1 MSTRRF
7 LRHNLHRFP
16 LRITPRLLFILPL
29 LIVALGGGLAQ
40 AQDPTATNTPEKPGQ
55 GIEAWVTDV
64 TATSISLD
72 WTPRPRQYGL
82 DVGYE
87 VRYKPKG
94 PGENYQYLYVLET
107 EATLT
112 SLQANTDYEIG
123 IRNYLIVNEDNDKH
137 FPTGITRRELTA
149 RTSGGTPTP
158 TPEKPGQAIEAWVT
172 DVTATSISLDWTPRP
187 RQYGLDVGYE
197 VRYKPKGPGE
207 NYQYL
212 YVLETEATLT
222 GLQANT
228 DYEIG
233 IRNYLIVNKQHDA
246 KHFPTGITRRELSAR
261 TSGSTPTP
269 IPEVEPLTF
278 FTVVE
283 NHPSFARPDLMY
295 LTVTWDGPT
304 HTGHYSLTINADGKK
319 YLNLGSNGKL
329 PVTLGL
335 IYKTSITI
343 NQIVRSTGYDFKVT
357 WHPGPKSPHPKKSIT
372 ARWEPASKKT
382 TILPTSTPT
391 PTATAPPPMITPT
404 PTSSPTP
411 TATNTSVGR
420 PQQAAIDSP
429 TPTATNTPTITP
441 TPTLTLSPTATPTP
455 TITPTPV
462 LGNTLSSYPDNYK
475 IRISNITWNAA
486 TLNWQLFRDHFK
498 DHHANP
504 LVLISNFKATDGS
517 HEVRS
522 VNLPTADFF
531 HRNKLKPS
539 TEYEVTITVQS
550 LLSSYPNNQ
559 VYGSVKAIFRTA
571 DLPTGDGTLTS
582 IRVSNITH
590 NSVQIPWENS
600 AACMNL
606 AERRPELHVYLNWV
620 YADSSGTDAIYSGTR
635 TISGLQPNTEYSIV
649 VFKGC
654 LHGGRLVYEDYVL
667 LPAFRTLSSA
677 PTPTITPTITPTPSN
692 TPTATAT
699 ATLTPTPTITST
711 PSNTPT
717 PTSTSTP
724 TSTPSP
730 FDWSQP
736 FDANI
741 RVDVNHNNNREVRIV
756 WDDFID
762 NVPADR
768 DIAYYGMLQHP
779 RVGRVALIAPLQRS
793 SNSVVYKS
801 PVVKPGTKYTFW
813 VRVDCKYYACV
824 VDGVYTKP
832 IAHSKKITFRTLPD
846 PSWTLTPTPT
856 NTATPTVTLSPTAT
870 SSPTLTSTPTPTA
883 TITSTPT
890 GTPTPSNTPTHTSTS
905 TPTITLTPTS
915 TSTPTITPSPFDW
928 STPLDANIRVDVNH
942 NNNGDVQIVWDDFI
956 DNVPA
961 DPGLDKVYYAM
972 ASHSLDGSN
981 ISLIWPSL
989 RRSNSA
995 VYDMSNNEIQPDT
1008 DYTFWLRISGFNCQ
1022 QNTCEQPLALSKK
1035 ITFRTL
1041 PDPSWTLT
1049 PTPTNTATPTVTLTP
1064 TATSSPTL
1072 TSTPTP
1078 TATITSTPT
1087 GTPTPSNT
1095 PTPTSTSTPTITPT
1109 PFDWSTP
1116 LDANIRVDVNHNNN
1130 GDVRIVW
1137 DDFIDNV
1144 PADPGL
1150 DKVYYAMASHSLDGS
1165 NISLIWPSL
1174 RRSNSA
1180 VYDMSNNEIQPDT
1193 DYTFWLRISGFNCQ
1207 QNTCEQPLA
1216 LSKKITFRTLPDP
1229 SWTLTPTPTAT
1240 NTSVGRPQQAA
1251 AATPTASATSTSTL
1265 TPTITPSPFDWSQ
1278 PLDANIRVDVN
1289 HNNNREVRIVW
1300 DDFIDNVPADKQKEY
1315 YVKVMYPGEVVS
1327 IIIPYRAK
1335 TNSFVYSSTSLI
1347 PGREYIFWV
1356 EVQYEGNGGNGF
1368 GTPLARSQRITFN
1381 TLPDP
1386 NWTATPT
1393 PTATNT
1399 SVGRAQQAATDSP
1412 TPTATSTSTPTSTAT
1427 STPFPD
1433 NFKIGISQISWDGAL
1448 INWKD
1453 FLDHFK
1459 SLNRDLLVLV
1469 AYDVQRDEKTTNLH
1483 LRRFTNAKEFHI
1495 TGLNPST
1502 DYTVTIQV
1510 MLNTGEQRSDVVYG
1524 KVLAT
1529 FRTLPEPTA
1538 TPTATNTPVPT
1549 NTPTATS
1556 TPRPTATPLPT
1567 NTPIPTNTLT
1577 PTAVPTL
1584 PTDGSLAMIFPK
1596 ISKDSITVEW
1606 SDLGD
1611 KVLLYLIDIISS
1623 HHSERAL
1630 YYTHIN
1636 SQTSHDFGGLKAD
1649 TVYNFKVTVFLSSS
1663 KRLTA
1668 TGQARTAPNAPQTN
1682 TPIPTDTPVPTNTPN
1697 PTDTPVP
1704 TDTLVPTNTP
1714 APTATPQPPI
1724 HIASQTHSSSEV
1736 TLSWSAVS
1744 GASGYVLDYAGSD
1757 LQTGSHTLGAGAT
1770 SYRLTGLTGGA
1781 IYRVELTASLSGGG
1795 ERSGEAHFAMPMPPT
1810 DTPAVSTNTPV
1821 PPTATPVPPTATPV
1835 PPTDTP
1841 IPPTNTPVPGGPY
1854 ASLIQTL
1861 LTYQAETHHGAAH
1874 VERWT
1879 RALAALGHGSH
1890 NNPMTASEA
1899 QGYVDRGWGGRWQP
1913 VVDALTQLEA
1923 QPATPIPPTNTPIPP
1938 TATPVP
1944 PTATPSPSNT
1954 AIPPTNTPVPGG
1966 AYASLIQNIL
1976 GWRGEQAPGTDHY
1989 VRWTRALAALG
2000 HGSHANPMTLA
2011 EAQGYAQ
2018 QYSSARW
2025 QPVIDA
2031 LTQLQPPPTNTSI
2044 PPSNTSV
2051 PPTNTPVPPTATP
2064 VPPTNTPV
2072 PTATPIPSNTPV
2084 PPTNTPV
2091 PPPPTNTPI
2100 PPPPPTNTPIPPPPP
2115 TNTPVP
2121 PPPPTNTPIPPP
2133 PPTNTPVPPPPSYT
2147 VPDSLIQTVRD
2158 YYDEN
2163 VAAGRAGTNWL
2174 RVLIAFGTETHDELT
2189 PMSAAEA
2196 RERVSKWGGWRPI
2209 AEALEQLEG

>member
-7 LRHNLHRFP
+7 LRHIPQRFQ
-16 LRITPRLLFILPL
+16 LTSLLFILPL
-29 LIVALGGGLAQ
+29 LIVALGGGLTLAQ
-40 AQDPTATNTPEKPGQ
+40 QPTPTNTPSP
-55 GIEAWVTDV
+55 A
-64 TATSISLD
+64 ATSIP
-72 WTPRPRQYGL
+72 T
-82 DVGYE
+82 YE
-87 VRYKPKG
+87 K
-94 PGENYQYLYVLET
+94 T
-107 EATLT
+107 
-112 SLQANTDYEIG
+112 
-123 IRNYLIVNEDNDKH
+123 
-137 FPTGITRRELTA
+137 
-149 RTSGGTPTP
+149 
-158 TPEKPGQAIEAWVT
+158 GQAIEAWVT

-269 IPEVEPLTF
+269 IQEVEPLTF

-382 TILPTSTPT
+382 TIINPSKPTPT
-391 PTATAPPPMITPT
+391 PTATSTPTLTPT
-404 PTSSPTP
+404 PTNTPTP

-699 ATLTPTPTITST
+699 LTPTPTITST

-856 NTATPTVTLSPTAT
+856 NTATPTVTLTPTST
-870 SSPTLTSTPTPTA
+870 PSPTLTSTPTPTA

-1049 PTPTNTATPTVTLTP
+1049 PTPT
-1064 TATSSPTL
+1064 
-1072 TSTPTP
+1072 
-1078 TATITSTPT
+1078 
-1087 GTPTPSNT
+1087 
-1095 PTPTSTSTPTITPT
+1095 
-1109 PFDWSTP
+1109 
-1116 LDANIRVDVNHNNN
+1116 
-1130 GDVRIVW
+1130 
-1137 DDFIDNV
+1137 
-1144 PADPGL
+1144 
-1150 DKVYYAMASHSLDGS
+1150 
-1165 NISLIWPSL
+1165 
-1174 RRSNSA
+1174 
-1180 VYDMSNNEIQPDT
+1180 
-1193 DYTFWLRISGFNCQ
+1193 
-1207 QNTCEQPLA
+1207 
-1216 LSKKITFRTLPDP
+1216 
-1229 SWTLTPTPTAT
+1229 AT

-1251 AATPTASATSTSTL
+1251 AATPTATATSTSTL

-1682 TPIPTDTPVPTNTPN
+1682 TPIPTDRPVPTNTPN

-1757 LQTGSHTLGAGAT
+1757 LQTGSHTLGAGTT

-1781 IYRVELTASLSGGG
+1781 IYRVELTANLSGGG
-1795 ERSGEAHFAMPMPPT
+1795 ERSGEAHFALPMPPT
-1810 DTPAVSTNTPV
+1810 DTPAASTNTPV
-1821 PPTATPVPPTATPV
+1821 PPTATPVPPTE
-1835 PPTDTP
+1835 TP

-1913 VVDALTQLEA
+1913 VVDALTQLEG
-1923 QPATPIPPTNTPIPP
+1923 QPATPTATAIPPSNTPVPP

-1944 PTATPSPSNT
+1944 PTATPIPPT
-1954 AIPPTNTPVPGG
+1954 ATPIPPTNTPVPQINQFS
-1966 AYASLIQNIL
+1966 SLIQTL
-1976 GWRGEQAPGTDHY
+1976 LTYQAETHHGAAH
-1989 VRWTRALAALG
+1989 VERWTRALAALG

-2031 LTQLQPPPTNTSI
+2031 LTQLQPPPPPPTNTPI
-2044 PPSNTSV
+2044 PPTNTSV
-2051 PPTNTPVPPTATP
+2051 PPTATPIPPSNTPVPPP
-2064 VPPTNTPV
+2064 PPTNTPV

-2115 TNTPVP
+2115 TNTPV
-2121 PPPPTNTPIPPP
+2121 PPP